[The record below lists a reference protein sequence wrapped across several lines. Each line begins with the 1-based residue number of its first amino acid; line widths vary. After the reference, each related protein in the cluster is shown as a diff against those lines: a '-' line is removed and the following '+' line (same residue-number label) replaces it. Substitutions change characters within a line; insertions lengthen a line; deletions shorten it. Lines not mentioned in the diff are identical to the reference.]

1 MVMDRRI
8 LCVGFAVLASSLML
22 LTGVASARNTSPA
35 VAPGTCEVRSLPSF
49 VQQGEFSHEGTVGDV
64 IEVSCDPYTYSQG
77 ATVTVTASQLYSRC
91 NGYVTWYVPGEE
103 GPGDDNNYSS
113 RSITLKLDGDG
124 NANVGLIAGP
134 HCMAGGS
141 LITVDENESPYETY
155 ITEFKVLPSEKTPQ
169 GLEILTAAETRA
181 TQVEDA
187 ETSSVVAIAQVE
199 FEGTNGSEKKVRIG
213 ANQLYNRCQRGDKL
227 EFVREDRSEA
237 EESGELLD
245 AIETDNNGNG
255 FVLLLG
261 ESSCAEGPSKI
272 EADLEESL
280 YTTLE
285 PKDFTVLSPRVR

>member
-1 MVMDRRI
+1 MDRRI
-8 LCVGFAVLASSLML
+8 VCVGVAVLASSLML
-22 LTGVASARNTSPA
+22 LTGVASARKTA
-35 VAPGTCEVRSLPSF
+35 LVAPGTCEVRSLPSF
-49 VQQGEFSHEGTVGDV
+49 VQQGEFSNEGTVGDV

-91 NGYVTWYVPGEE
+91 NGDVTWYVPGEE
-103 GPGDDNNYSS
+103 GYGDDNSYSS

-169 GLEILTAAETRA
+169 GLTILTAAEVPG

-213 ANQLYNRCQRGDKL
+213 ANQLYNRCQRGDRL

-237 EESGELLD
+237 EGSGELLD
-245 AIETDNNGNG
+245 AVETDNNGNG

-261 ESSCAEGPSKI
+261 ESSCAEGLSKI
-272 EADLEESL
+272 EADLENSL

-285 PKDFTVLSPRVR
+285 PADFTVLSPRVR